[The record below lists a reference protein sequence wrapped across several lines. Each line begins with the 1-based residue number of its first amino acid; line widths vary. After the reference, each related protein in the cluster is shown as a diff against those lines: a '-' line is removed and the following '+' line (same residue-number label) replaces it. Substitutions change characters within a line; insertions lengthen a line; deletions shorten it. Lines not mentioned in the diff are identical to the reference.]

1 MTVHFVACRGV
12 HGSSTKCTTAA
23 LFSDRLDGVA
33 TDLPALA
40 DRARRQAMDAI
51 DRQSP
56 RAQPEA

>member
-1 MTVHFVACRGV
+1 V